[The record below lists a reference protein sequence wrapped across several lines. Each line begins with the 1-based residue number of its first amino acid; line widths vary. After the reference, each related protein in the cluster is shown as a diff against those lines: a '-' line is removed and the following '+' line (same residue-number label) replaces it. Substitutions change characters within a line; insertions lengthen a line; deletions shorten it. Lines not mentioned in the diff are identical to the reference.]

1 MKYLYIIRHAK
12 AEKFINGQDDH
23 DRNLVSKGIKRA
35 GKLSFWLKNVEP
47 KLEKIFSSSSNR
59 TVQTSEI
66 IQQEFA
72 NNIPILIKKELYSA
86 TEEELINFLLF
97 SEEDAD
103 SIGLVGHQPGL
114 KQLAIYLTGAYGKGL
129 ENVLN
134 KHFSTSS
141 AIIIVLNIKRWDQ
154 ISERIG
160 VISHYYDS
168 LDL

>member
-1 MKYLYIIRHAK
+1 M
-12 AEKFINGQDDH
+12 
-23 DRNLVSKGIKRA
+23 
-35 GKLSFWLKNVEP
+35 SFWLKNVEP

-72 NNIPILIKKELYSA
+72 NNIPIVIKKELYSA

-114 KQLAIYLTGAYGKGL
+114 KQLAIYLTVHMVK
-129 ENVLN
+129 V
-134 KHFSTSS
+134 
-141 AIIIVLNIKRWDQ
+141 
-154 ISERIG
+154 
-160 VISHYYDS
+160 
-168 LDL
+168 